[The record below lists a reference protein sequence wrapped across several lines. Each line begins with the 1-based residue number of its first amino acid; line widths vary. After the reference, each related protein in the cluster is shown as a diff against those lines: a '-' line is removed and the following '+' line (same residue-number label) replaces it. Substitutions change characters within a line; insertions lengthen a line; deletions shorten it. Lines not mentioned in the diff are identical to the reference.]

1 MSEKWEG
8 GQWEQCAWRVSIMP
22 CQSWLQSCQEEL
34 FPHRTTPPLSH
45 EPFFSWYNKYWMKL
59 EEQYVVLGKKRQDF
73 PNNVCSHDRKKL
85 TLIGATQFDTVADPA
100 TFSSFS
106 NSREQPVLFSYGIN
120 KYLRVCFITSFLSR
134 PLFSWY
140 NTLLKYVMHKV
151 KRCNAQFRGRR
162 DRRHILF
169 MPKTNKLCLSS
180 KKLSLQKDD
189 ILSYCGGPCHCS
201 SFKTVEN
208 SQFYS
213 VMG

>member
-1 MSEKWEG
+1 MRGHIKNLRWWSHRRWRGLVRLSHVGQHGSRVDCTSAPPIMSEKWEG

-100 TFSSFS
+100 TFSSF
-106 NSREQPVLFSYGIN
+106 E
-120 KYLRVCFITSFLSR
+120 
-134 PLFSWY
+134 
-140 NTLLKYVMHKV
+140 
-151 KRCNAQFRGRR
+151 
-162 DRRHILF
+162 
-169 MPKTNKLCLSS
+169 
-180 KKLSLQKDD
+180 
-189 ILSYCGGPCHCS
+189 
-201 SFKTVEN
+201 TVEN
-208 SQFYS
+208 SLFYS
-213 VMG
+213 VME